1 MRILHVSDVHCS
13 TANLLRVLESE
24 DFDIVVAT
32 GDFECEDTAH
42 ALVEAGVKAVAVTGN
57 MDHAGVA
64 SILRQSGILIDGEV
78 VEVEG
83 LTFAGVGGMDV
94 SSSLGKLASRITNKL
109 DVLVSHHPPKGAVD
123 KTFIGIRGG
132 LTEIRRLLENYQP
145 KLHLCGHIHES
156 RGTARV
162 GETVV
167 VNAGPLSKGYY
178 AVIELDEGVKVR
190 HLRI

>member
-1 MRILHVSDVHCS
+1 MRILHISDVHCS

-24 DFDIVVAT
+24 DFDIAVAT
-32 GDFECEDTAH
+32 GDFECEDTAR
-42 ALVEAGVKAVAVTGN
+42 ALVEAGIKAVAVTGN

-64 SILRQSGILIDGEV
+64 GILRQAGILIDGDI

-83 LTFAGVGGMDV
+83 LIFAGIGGMDV
-94 SSSLGKLASRITNKL
+94 SSSLSKLASRITNKL

-123 KTFIGIRGG
+123 RTFIGIRGG
-132 LTEIRRLLENYQP
+132 LTEIRRLLEVYQP